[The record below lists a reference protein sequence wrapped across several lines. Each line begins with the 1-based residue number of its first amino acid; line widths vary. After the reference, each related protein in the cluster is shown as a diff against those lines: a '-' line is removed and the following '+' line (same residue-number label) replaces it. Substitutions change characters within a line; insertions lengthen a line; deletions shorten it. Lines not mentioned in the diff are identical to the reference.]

1 MASMTETTPAGPG
14 PAALPADS
22 HVHTQ
27 WSWDAV
33 AGSME
38 DTCQRAAAI
47 GLPAVAFTEHAD
59 FTSWLLEPGERI
71 RDHWRALV
79 SGGVL
84 TPPRLVNAAA
94 TALLSRYP
102 EAAPAG
108 PARGHAL
115 LIGTRGDGTE
125 ADAPDDTVQ
134 HLADLG
140 HPAAPSD
147 DSS

>member
-1 MASMTETTPAGPG
+1 MATMTETAPVGPG

-59 FTSWLLEPGERI
+59 FTPWLLEPGERI

-84 TPPRLVNAAA
+84 TPAVRPGRLPQ
-94 TALLSRYP
+94 L
-102 EAAPAG
+102 
-108 PARGHAL
+108 
-115 LIGTRGDGTE
+115 
-125 ADAPDDTVQ
+125 
-134 HLADLG
+134 
-140 HPAAPSD
+140 PAALP
-147 DSS
+147 